1 MNVNVHK
8 VLNRIIFI
16 SPFKCLK
23 KYLSNVTDSWQDGIH
38 MGGVKERKWENNFI
52 FLSDRGSVHLP
63 VTVPV
68 CVCVFEC
75 KGLNILLYLY
85 I

>member
-1 MNVNVHK
+1 MNVNIHK

-23 KYLSNVTDSWQDGIH
+23 KYLSNVTDSWQDDIH
-38 MGGVKERKWENNFI
+38 MGGVKGRKLENNFI
-52 FLSDRGSVHLP
+52 LLSNRGSVHLP
-63 VTVPV
+63 VTVP
-68 CVCVFEC
+68 VCVFEC